1 MNVVKEKTTITFE
14 EVIPGYF
21 LVMGVA
27 AAVPII
33 RAFDISVFVWMELA
47 SAFLIVILRKVGTIT
62 RCDSYAVFMIAAVIS
77 TGLAVVSC
85 LPMAYISNSLKAV
98 ILIIAIWL
106 NVNNIVKKVPGVASS
121 FVQGVSIG
129 ALANAIWMIFQ
140 FAVWRLFA
148 FDLNAYIFNELLSIT
163 EVTSQYKATGL
174 VATGLCWNV
183 GGITAAILMGFVYFK
198 NSWIRTLFVVAAILS
213 QSRTLQIGLVC
224 IIALRLGIAAINRYR
239 TFSQGAKKKCH
250 LLVVVVISFM
260 FICAT
265 CFISKWLESPDSS
278 GSAHLAY
285 YANLPELLSRMDPL
299 QFIFGYGVDCS
310 GFPYTALTGQYH
322 WLKAWFVE
330 SDIVNTLLGMGVVGL
345 LALYFHILEVTK
357 RLVED
362 KSTFALFIISVLVC
376 GVFYN
381 ILSVTYYWALLLI
394 NSLPYASDLENG
406 MSES

>member
-1 MNVVKEKTTITFE
+1 MNVVKEKTAITFE

-106 NVNNIVKKVPGVASS
+106 NVNSIVKKVPGAASS
-121 FVQGVSIG
+121 FIQGVSIG

-140 FAVWRLFA
+140 FAAWRLFA

-213 QSRTLQIGLVC
+213 QSRTL
-224 IIALRLGIAAINRYR
+224 
-239 TFSQGAKKKCH
+239 
-250 LLVVVVISFM
+250 
-260 FICAT
+260 
-265 CFISKWLESPDSS
+265 
-278 GSAHLAY
+278 
-285 YANLPELLSRMDPL
+285 
-299 QFIFGYGVDCS
+299 
-310 GFPYTALTGQYH
+310 
-322 WLKAWFVE
+322 
-330 SDIVNTLLGMGVVGL
+330 
-345 LALYFHILEVTK
+345 
-357 RLVED
+357 
-362 KSTFALFIISVLVC
+362 
-376 GVFYN
+376 
-381 ILSVTYYWALLLI
+381 
-394 NSLPYASDLENG
+394 
-406 MSES
+406 